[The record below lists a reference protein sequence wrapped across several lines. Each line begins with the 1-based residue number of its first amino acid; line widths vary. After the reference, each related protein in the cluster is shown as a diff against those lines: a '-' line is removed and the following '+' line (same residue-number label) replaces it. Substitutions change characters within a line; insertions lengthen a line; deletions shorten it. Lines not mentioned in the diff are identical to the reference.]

1 MRENETNSLRKTKT
15 LVGMAIFTAIVVVLQ
30 LIASFVKFGFFTPS
44 LVLIPIVIGT
54 AIYGIKAGAWLGFV
68 FGVVVLIACIT
79 GADQGGYLMW
89 GVNPAVTALICV
101 GKGVA
106 CGALAGLTYQLLHHK
121 NQILATVAAAVVCPV
136 VNTGL
141 FCLGAVC
148 HKRLVAGHMDPR
160 LQKCLADF
168 IVGGIWR
175 NHYDKI
181 NAVLSFSFCLCH
193 LPVAGIAPV
202 RLKSQRLSL
211 ALCLFRIPGET
222 SCDKTC
228 RTVQTDGFPVRIPN
242 ERTRAAAHHTI
253 G

>member
-15 LVGMAIFTAIVVVLQ
+15 LVGMATFTAIVVVLQ

-79 GADQGGYLMW
+79 GADGGGYLMW

-141 FCLGAVC
+141 FCLGAVAVF
-148 HKRLVAGHMDPR
+148 KPLLLEWAAGWAAQNGMEAVSLVTYVFLG
-160 LQKCLADF
+160 L
-168 IVGGIWR
+168 IGI
-175 NHYDKI
+175 NFLVELLI
-181 NAVLSFSFCLCH
+181 NVVLS
-193 LPVAGIAPV
+193 PVV
-202 RLKSQRLSL
+202 
-211 ALCLFRIPGET
+211 
-222 SCDKTC
+222 
-228 RTVQTDGFPVRIPN
+228 VRILKA
-242 ERTRAAAHHTI
+242 RMH
-253 G
+253 

>member
-44 LVLIPIVIGT
+44 LVLFPIVIGT
-54 AIYGIKAGAWLGFV
+54 AIYGIMAGAWLGFV

-79 GADQGGYLMW
+79 GADGGGYLMW

-141 FCLGAVC
+141 FCLGAVAVF
-148 HKRLVAGHMDPR
+148 KPLLLEWAAGWAAQNGMEAVSLVTYVFLG
-160 LQKCLADF
+160 L
-168 IVGGIWR
+168 IGI
-175 NHYDKI
+175 NFLVELLI
-181 NAVLSFSFCLCH
+181 NVVLS
-193 LPVAGIAPV
+193 PVV
-202 RLKSQRLSL
+202 
-211 ALCLFRIPGET
+211 
-222 SCDKTC
+222 
-228 RTVQTDGFPVRIPN
+228 VRILKA
-242 ERTRAAAHHTI
+242 RMH
-253 G
+253 

>member
-89 GVNPAVTALICV
+89 GVNPAVTALVCV

-141 FCLGAVC
+141 FCLGAVAVF
-148 HKRLVAGHMDPR
+148 KPLLLEWAAGWAAQNGMEAVSLVTYVFLG
-160 LQKCLADF
+160 L
-168 IVGGIWR
+168 IGI
-175 NHYDKI
+175 NFLVELLI
-181 NAVLSFSFCLCH
+181 NVVLS
-193 LPVAGIAPV
+193 PVV
-202 RLKSQRLSL
+202 
-211 ALCLFRIPGET
+211 
-222 SCDKTC
+222 
-228 RTVQTDGFPVRIPN
+228 VRILKA
-242 ERTRAAAHHTI
+242 RMH
-253 G
+253 

>member
-106 CGALAGLTYQLLHHK
+106 CGALAGLIYQLLHHK

-141 FCLGAVC
+141 FCLGAVAVF
-148 HKRLVAGHMDPR
+148 KPLLLEWAAGWAAQNGMEAVSLVTYVFLG
-160 LQKCLADF
+160 L
-168 IVGGIWR
+168 IGI
-175 NHYDKI
+175 NFLVELLI
-181 NAVLSFSFCLCH
+181 NVVLS
-193 LPVAGIAPV
+193 PVV
-202 RLKSQRLSL
+202 
-211 ALCLFRIPGET
+211 
-222 SCDKTC
+222 
-228 RTVQTDGFPVRIPN
+228 VRILKA
-242 ERTRAAAHHTI
+242 RMH
-253 G
+253 

>member
-1 MRENETNSLRKTKT
+1 MRENETNSLKKTKT

-79 GADQGGYLMW
+79 GADGGGYLMW

-141 FCLGAVC
+141 FCLGAVAVF
-148 HKRLVAGHMDPR
+148 KPLLLEWAAGWAAQNGMEAVSLVTYVFLG
-160 LQKCLADF
+160 L
-168 IVGGIWR
+168 IGI
-175 NHYDKI
+175 NFLVELLI
-181 NAVLSFSFCLCH
+181 NVVLS
-193 LPVAGIAPV
+193 PVV
-202 RLKSQRLSL
+202 
-211 ALCLFRIPGET
+211 
-222 SCDKTC
+222 
-228 RTVQTDGFPVRIPN
+228 VRILKA
-242 ERTRAAAHHTI
+242 RMH
-253 G
+253 

>member
-30 LIASFVKFGFFTPS
+30 LIASFVKFGFFTQS

-141 FCLGAVC
+141 FCLGAVAVF
-148 HKRLVAGHMDPR
+148 KPLLLEWAAGWAAQNGMEAVSLVTYVFLG
-160 LQKCLADF
+160 L
-168 IVGGIWR
+168 IGI
-175 NHYDKI
+175 NFLVELLI
-181 NAVLSFSFCLCH
+181 NVVLS
-193 LPVAGIAPV
+193 PVV
-202 RLKSQRLSL
+202 
-211 ALCLFRIPGET
+211 
-222 SCDKTC
+222 
-228 RTVQTDGFPVRIPN
+228 VRILKA
-242 ERTRAAAHHTI
+242 RMH
-253 G
+253 

>member
-1 MRENETNSLRKTKT
+1 MRQNETNSLRKTKT

-79 GADQGGYLMW
+79 GADGGGYLMW

-141 FCLGAVC
+141 FCLGAVAVF
-148 HKRLVAGHMDPR
+148 KPLLLEWAAGWAAQNGMEAVSLVTYVFLG
-160 LQKCLADF
+160 L
-168 IVGGIWR
+168 IGI
-175 NHYDKI
+175 NFLVELLI
-181 NAVLSFSFCLCH
+181 NVVLS
-193 LPVAGIAPV
+193 PVV
-202 RLKSQRLSL
+202 
-211 ALCLFRIPGET
+211 
-222 SCDKTC
+222 
-228 RTVQTDGFPVRIPN
+228 VRILKA
-242 ERTRAAAHHTI
+242 RMH
-253 G
+253 

>member
-1 MRENETNSLRKTKT
+1 MRENETNSLKKTKT

-89 GVNPAVTALICV
+89 GVNPAITALICV

-141 FCLGAVC
+141 FCLGAVAVF
-148 HKRLVAGHMDPR
+148 KPLLLEWAAGWAAQNGMEAVSLVTYVFLG
-160 LQKCLADF
+160 L
-168 IVGGIWR
+168 IGI
-175 NHYDKI
+175 NFLVELLI
-181 NAVLSFSFCLCH
+181 NVVLS
-193 LPVAGIAPV
+193 PVV
-202 RLKSQRLSL
+202 
-211 ALCLFRIPGET
+211 
-222 SCDKTC
+222 
-228 RTVQTDGFPVRIPN
+228 VRILKA
-242 ERTRAAAHHTI
+242 RMH
-253 G
+253 

>member
-79 GADQGGYLMW
+79 GADGGGYLMW
-89 GVNPAVTALICV
+89 GVNPAVTALICG

-141 FCLGAVC
+141 FCLGAVAVF
-148 HKRLVAGHMDPR
+148 KPLLLEWAAGWAAQNGMEAVSLVTYVFLG
-160 LQKCLADF
+160 L
-168 IVGGIWR
+168 IGI
-175 NHYDKI
+175 NFLVELLI
-181 NAVLSFSFCLCH
+181 NVVLS
-193 LPVAGIAPV
+193 PVV
-202 RLKSQRLSL
+202 
-211 ALCLFRIPGET
+211 
-222 SCDKTC
+222 
-228 RTVQTDGFPVRIPN
+228 VRILKA
-242 ERTRAAAHHTI
+242 RMH
-253 G
+253 

>member
-30 LIASFVKFGFFTPS
+30 LIASFVKFGFFAPS

-54 AIYGIKAGAWLGFV
+54 AIYGVKAGAWLGFV

-89 GVNPAVTALICV
+89 GVNPAITALICV

-141 FCLGAVC
+141 FCLGAVAVF
-148 HKRLVAGHMDPR
+148 KPLLLEWAASWAAQNGMEAVSLVTYVFLG
-160 LQKCLADF
+160 L
-168 IVGGIWR
+168 IGI
-175 NHYDKI
+175 NFLVELLI
-181 NAVLSFSFCLCH
+181 NVVLS
-193 LPVAGIAPV
+193 PVV
-202 RLKSQRLSL
+202 
-211 ALCLFRIPGET
+211 
-222 SCDKTC
+222 
-228 RTVQTDGFPVRIPN
+228 VRILKA
-242 ERTRAAAHHTI
+242 RMH
-253 G
+253 